1 MWSPVFIL
9 EMTKRIA
16 IIGGGAAG
24 FFSAICMAEKNPHL
38 DISIFEKSNTVLGKV
53 KISGGGRCNVTHH
66 CFNPKDLIQYY
77 PRGGKQLLGPF
88 HTFGPTQT
96 IEWFKKYGVSLKTE
110 DDGRMFPT
118 SDNSA
123 TIINCFL
130 DAVDQYGIKV
140 KTQSGIE
147 KIIPKENGRKGWTIQ
162 FQHGGTSDYDAIILA
177 TGSSSHFWDMLKE
190 LSIDIVSPVPSLF
203 TFNCKDARL
212 KDLAGVSFKHVKV
225 AVQQTKLQSEGPLLI
240 THWGLSGP
248 GILKLSSFGA
258 THFADT
264 KYQFKIRINFLPTY
278 NEDELFEELNHFK
291 SDNPKKQII
300 TSSCYSEIPK
310 RYWQQLIE
318 TLQLENKNWA
328 DASKQDIRK
337 LTLALCAAEFSINGK
352 STNKDEFV
360 TCGGIDLNEIDFKK
374 MKVKKYENLY
384 AAGEVMNIDAV
395 TGGFNFQ
402 NAWTSGYISARAIID
417 SFDN

>member
-1 MWSPVFIL
+1 
-9 EMTKRIA
+9 
-16 IIGGGAAG
+16 
-24 FFSAICMAEKNPHL
+24 
-38 DISIFEKSNTVLGKV
+38 
-53 KISGGGRCNVTHH
+53 
-66 CFNPKDLIQYY
+66 
-77 PRGGKQLLGPF
+77 
-88 HTFGPTQT
+88 
-96 IEWFKKYGVSLKTE
+96 
-110 DDGRMFPT
+110 
-118 SDNSA
+118 
-123 TIINCFL
+123 
-130 DAVDQYGIKV
+130 
-140 KTQSGIE
+140 
-147 KIIPKENGRKGWTIQ
+147 
-162 FQHGGTSDYDAIILA
+162 
-177 TGSSSHFWDMLKE
+177 MLKE
-190 LSIDIVSPVPSLF
+190 LSIDIVNPAPSLF

-258 THFADT
+258 TYFAEM

-278 NEDELFEELNHFK
+278 NEDELFEELNQFK

-300 TSSCYSEIPK
+300 TSSCYQEIPK
-310 RYWQQLIE
+310 RYWHQLIE

-374 MKVKKYENLY
+374 MKIKKYENLY
-384 AAGEVMNIDAV
+384 SAGEVMNIDAV

-402 NAWTSGYISARAIID
+402 NAWTTGYIAANAICEQD
-417 SFDN
+417 